1 MSSLLQDLRRGT
13 RLAASRPGCTAIAVI
28 ALALGI
34 GPNTAIFSV
43 VNSLLLQPPPY
54 PDADR
59 IVATPQVTQGQ
70 ANAARPSLPSS
81 DDFQD
86 WRRETRTMSSMA
98 VYAPDSSTLT
108 GFGDPVRLDG
118 ARVSPAIFS
127 VLGVNPMHG
136 RTFTESDEAPGA
148 APAVIV
154 SEKLWDQR
162 LGRDPSIVG
171 KPIALDGGGRQV
183 IGVMPATFG
192 FPTRE
197 TECWAPYPLTPPER
211 TANRRRVAI
220 APVVAR
226 LKPGVS
232 IEQASA
238 EGNTILTR
246 NSTVAAGGPAGAGG
260 RAGGSMAPEQLAWI
274 LSAAARRGHVRLFE
288 YYRERGGEALFADE
302 STRRAIMRSAITGG
316 SLEMVKKLQARGMP
330 LDVSANQNGAS
341 PEPQKFPRLTGPYL
355 GQTPPGDEL
364 KVFAPGI
371 VYLDHGT
378 VSVSPDGQEMYW
390 PTGKAIMMT
399 RILDGRWTQ
408 PAFAPF
414 SGPSDIDFYD
424 DVPFVTPD
432 NRRLFF
438 TSKRPLGSETSQ
450 KENIWF
456 VERTATG
463 WSQPRP
469 VGPAVNAMS
478 LHWQVAVA
486 NSGTLYFGGRD
497 EKNGL
502 GSADIY
508 ASRLVNGEYTTPVNL
523 GPAVN
528 SKDGESQPF
537 VAPDESFILFYRAPG
552 QIPTAYVSFR
562 GRDGQWLPAV
572 TFDMPWAGAG
582 LIVSPDGKYLFAGG
596 RWQSTGFL
604 DELRRRAEGDAK

>member
-13 RLAASRPGCTAIAVI
+13 RLAASRPGFTAIAVI

-260 RAGGSMAPEQLAWI
+260 RAGGSMAPEGGDGRGGLAASV
-274 LSAAARRGHVRLFE
+274 LTRQHAARQRHHLR
-288 YYRERGGEALFADE
+288 
-302 STRRAIMRSAITGG
+302 
-316 SLEMVKKLQARGMP
+316 
-330 LDVSANQNGAS
+330 
-341 PEPQKFPRLTGPYL
+341 
-355 GQTPPGDEL
+355 
-364 KVFAPGI
+364 
-371 VYLDHGT
+371 
-378 VSVSPDGQEMYW
+378 
-390 PTGKAIMMT
+390 
-399 RILDGRWTQ
+399 
-408 PAFAPF
+408 
-414 SGPSDIDFYD
+414 
-424 DVPFVTPD
+424 
-432 NRRLFF
+432 
-438 TSKRPLGSETSQ
+438 
-450 KENIWF
+450 
-456 VERTATG
+456 
-463 WSQPRP
+463 QPRR
-469 VGPAVNAMS
+469 
-478 LHWQVAVA
+478 
-486 NSGTLYFGGRD
+486 SGH
-497 EKNGL
+497 
-502 GSADIY
+502 
-508 ASRLVNGEYTTPVNL
+508 
-523 GPAVN
+523 
-528 SKDGESQPF
+528 
-537 VAPDESFILFYRAPG
+537 
-552 QIPTAYVSFR
+552 
-562 GRDGQWLPAV
+562 
-572 TFDMPWAGAG
+572 
-582 LIVSPDGKYLFAGG
+582 
-596 RWQSTGFL
+596 
-604 DELRRRAEGDAK
+604 